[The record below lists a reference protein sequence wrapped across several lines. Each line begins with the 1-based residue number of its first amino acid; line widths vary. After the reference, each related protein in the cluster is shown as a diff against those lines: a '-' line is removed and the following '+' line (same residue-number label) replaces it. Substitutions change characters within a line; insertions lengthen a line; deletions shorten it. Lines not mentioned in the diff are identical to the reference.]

1 MTIEVVS
8 CRGFD
13 SGASSSN
20 RSSPLMMEI
29 HTHQRHNLQA
39 SKSFPSLFVDA
50 DSLLYKL
57 KTMSAEEDG
66 DGGEDEEDCTEAT
79 TQFGDE
85 LSLLS
90 GGTLS
95 DRLAEPLSGLDLADG
110 APQEGGAPAEHR
122 GDALDEE
129 HSGTV
134 SPIPSCESSDDDD
147 DSEVF
152 PPCPLAPQQQ
162 QQRQDSSTEP
172 SRAPR
177 RTSLRRS
184 SLSAENLHIN
194 PKRGCWK
201 VLPAPDIATI
211 KTSRSLSCLASAET
225 EAPELEPHRRKKR
238 AVSFGEVHMRS
249 YEQTLGDNPS
259 VSYGPPISLDWRFL
273 ELPSLSLEQFEATK
287 KAPRKPREMVLN
299 YYNRK
304 HLLSWKFGFS
314 EDELKRAT
322 RDADRC
328 KRERAMT
335 RALLAASKLED
346 MFESA
351 RRKAVRRVSSSS
363 SNRFMDK

>member
-1 MTIEVVS
+1 
-8 CRGFD
+8 
-13 SGASSSN
+13 
-20 RSSPLMMEI
+20 MMEI

-50 DSLLYKL
+50 DSLLYNKP
-57 KTMSAEEDG
+57 KTMSAENG
-66 DGGEDEEDCTEAT
+66 DDEDEEDCTEAT

-85 LSLLS
+85 SSLLS
-90 GGTLS
+90 GATLS
-95 DRLAEPLSGLDLADG
+95 DRLTEPLSGLDLADG
-110 APQEGGAPAEHR
+110 APEEGGAPAEHR
-122 GDALDEE
+122 EDALDVE

-147 DSEVF
+147 DDSEVF

-162 QQRQDSSTEP
+162 QHESLPEP
-172 SRAPR
+172 ARAPR
-177 RTSLRRS
+177 RTSLRWA

-211 KTSRSLSCLASAET
+211 KTSRSLPCLASAET
-225 EAPELEPHRRKKR
+225 EAPELEPHRRKER

-363 SNRFMDK
+363 SSSNRCTDK